1 MVKSVGTNAD
11 CVVQV
16 FGLVYEIYMEIL
28 KVDCIYYI
36 SESIE
41 TLSIQVWVNIEE
53 VLIVEKH
60 NLRAI
65 IFMVVNDND
74 VFAFDQL
81 IHS

>member
-1 MVKSVGTNAD
+1 MVMVKSVGTNAD

-41 TLSIQVWVNIEE
+41 TLSIQV
-53 VLIVEKH
+53 
-60 NLRAI
+60 
-65 IFMVVNDND
+65 
-74 VFAFDQL
+74 
-81 IHS
+81 